1 MTDTNGRELVLTR
14 LIPASP
20 AALYRAWTEPEL
32 LKQWFAPKPFAVAE
46 AETDLRP
53 GGSTRIVMRGPDG
66 TEFAS
71 AGIYLELVENAR
83 IVFTDAYT
91 RAWEPAEK
99 PFFTGIITFAAE
111 GDATRYTARALHW
124 TAEDRAAHEAMGF
137 HDGWGRCADQL
148 ADLAARL

>member
-1 MTDTNGRELVLTR
+1 MTDQSGRDLVLTR
-14 LIPASP
+14 LIPAPP
-20 AALYRAWTEPEL
+20 AALYRAWTEPAL
-32 LKQWFAPKPFAVAE
+32 IKQWFAPKPYTVAE
-46 AETDLRP
+46 AETELRP

-71 AGIYLELVENAR
+71 NGVYLELVENAR

-91 RAWEPAEK
+91 RAWEPAAK
-99 PFFTGIITFAAE
+99 PFFTGVITFAPE
-111 GDATRYTARALHW
+111 GDATRYTALARHW